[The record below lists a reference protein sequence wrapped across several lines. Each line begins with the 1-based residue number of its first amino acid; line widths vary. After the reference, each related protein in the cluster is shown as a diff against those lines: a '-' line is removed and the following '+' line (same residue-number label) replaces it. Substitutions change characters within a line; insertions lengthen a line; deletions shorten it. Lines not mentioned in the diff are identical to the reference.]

1 MDSMSTLESL
11 GSAEVE
17 PAAATAPEAVD
28 RNNNQIT
35 TTAEFSDNL
44 SVPGLVRLRLL
55 CGAIVNHTWVQ
66 HFITFLT
73 VVNAKFLIIFTIELG
88 MQLKMDGWFS
98 ILSLL

>member
-17 PAAATAPEAVD
+17 PAATTAPEAVD

-35 TTAEFSDNL
+35 MTAEFSDNL

-66 HFITFLT
+66 HFYIHNRARNAIT
-73 VVNAKFLIIFTIELG
+73 
-88 MQLKMDGWFS
+88 
-98 ILSLL
+98 LSWLQFY